1 MEIDVWV
8 AQGKNYPR
16 EVEKHFTLLSPVY
29 AEEEGIELSLQEG
42 IREVVSVDDR
52 LGIHNNVQVARACNE
67 IGEEG
72 FLVWGGIKGVR
83 VLDDQAMEVT
93 GLPRGIGHAFLWLEH
108 IEAFP
113 RELWPI
119 LRADRE
125 EEEEDED
132 EEL

>member
-29 AEEEGIELSLQEG
+29 AEEGIELSLKQG

-52 LGIHNNVQVARACNE
+52 LGTTNNVQVARACNE

-72 FLVWGGIKGVR
+72 FLIWGGLEGVR
-83 VLDDQAMEVT
+83 VLDESAQEVT
-93 GLPRGIGHAFLWLEH
+93 GLPRGVGHAFLWLEH

-113 RELWPI
+113 RGLWPM
-119 LRADRE
+119 LRADRQESE
-125 EEEEDED
+125 EFDG
-132 EEL
+132 